1 MSIRLNK
8 AIRELNIGLQTA
20 ADFLK
25 KKYGIEGTD
34 NPNLKLTDEQYE
46 GLKAEFV
53 SDAAVRSQAEKL
65 SHKTKQGKEEKNKQE
80 EKGEAADAE
89 KSASK
94 QRYTVLGK
102 INLDDLNKPKKAD
115 IVKNVEENAEKTSEK
130 PLLEEEKKDVAKK
143 EEKKVEVMTDAK
155 AEVRHENKNNEEKKN
170 VEKKEN
176 RSSLNNAAPSK
187 DIKPVYGKKEERKEV
202 KANEREKVEEKNM
215 KPSHANAETS
225 GNQATGEENES
236 NEPFRLEKNKKS
248 QQTLNVLGKIDLS
261 AINQSTR
268 PKKKSREEKRRERE
282 EKAQQ
287 IRDAAS
293 KKKRTRIGKE
303 RVDIN
308 DVVNQSKKDKKNKI
322 IKSY

>member
-115 IVKNVEENAEKTSEK
+115 IV
-130 PLLEEEKKDVAKK
+130 
-143 EEKKVEVMTDAK
+143 
-155 AEVRHENKNNEEKKN
+155 
-170 VEKKEN
+170 
-176 RSSLNNAAPSK
+176 
-187 DIKPVYGKKEERKEV
+187 
-202 KANEREKVEEKNM
+202 
-215 KPSHANAETS
+215 
-225 GNQATGEENES
+225 
-236 NEPFRLEKNKKS
+236 
-248 QQTLNVLGKIDLS
+248 
-261 AINQSTR
+261 
-268 PKKKSREEKRRERE
+268 
-282 EKAQQ
+282 
-287 IRDAAS
+287 
-293 KKKRTRIGKE
+293 
-303 RVDIN
+303 
-308 DVVNQSKKDKKNKI
+308 
-322 IKSY
+322 